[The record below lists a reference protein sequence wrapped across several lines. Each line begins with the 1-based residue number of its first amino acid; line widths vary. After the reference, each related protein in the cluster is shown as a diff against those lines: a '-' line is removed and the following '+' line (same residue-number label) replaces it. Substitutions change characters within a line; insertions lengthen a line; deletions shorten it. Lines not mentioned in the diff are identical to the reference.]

1 VTAPAAQAA
10 AVDNPFDQF
19 IEQYGDDWV
28 LLVREVLGADP
39 DPFQQEILQ
48 AACRAERRISVRSGH
63 GVGKTTV
70 LAWVIICHALTR
82 FPQKTICTA
91 PTSAQLFD
99 ALAAETKAWF
109 KKLPTAIL
117 DLFEIQTEQIRHKTA
132 PEESFIAF
140 RTSKPETPEA
150 MAGVHSEHVLLIA
163 DEASGIPQKV
173 FDAGAG
179 SMSGEHATTI
189 LAGNP
194 VRTTGLFYDS
204 HNKPEVMKDWRRI
217 HISCVG
223 HPRVADDFIQSMA
236 AQHGEDSNEYRV
248 RVLGEFPKGDADTVI
263 PRELAEAA
271 LRRDVTPLLVKPI
284 WGLDC
289 ARFGSD
295 KTALA
300 RRRGNVLDRPVEEKA
315 GWDTMQIVGWVKAE
329 YDALPLSE
337 RPTEINIDSIGIGA
351 GVVDR
356 LVELG
361 LPARGI
367 NVSESPAMTDKYLNL
382 RAELWFKGRD
392 WLAARDCNLSDDE
405 LLVAELVEPRY
416 KYTSNGKRQVESKED
431 MKKRGKQ
438 SPNKADSF
446 LLTLAS
452 EPIAAQDGPSQRRSW
467 AQPLKR
473 ALKGIV

>member
-1 VTAPAAQAA
+1 MTAAAA
-10 AVDNPFDQF
+10 AVANPFVEF
-19 IEQYGDDWV
+19 IAKYGDDWV
-28 LLVREVLGADP
+28 LLVQEVLGGEP
-39 DPFQQEILQ
+39 DEFQKEILQ
-48 AACRAERRISVRSGH
+48 AACRNERRISVRSGH

-109 KKLPTAIL
+109 KKLPAVLL
-117 DLFEIQTEQIRHKTA
+117 DLFEVQTEQIRLKAA

-194 VRTTGLFYDS
+194 VRSTGLFYDS
-204 HNKPEVMKDWRRI
+204 HNKPEVLKNWRRI

-223 HPRVADDFIQSMA
+223 HPRIAEDFIQSMA
-236 AQHGEDSNEYRV
+236 EQHGRESNEFRV
-248 RVLGEFPKGDADTVI
+248 RVLGEFPLADDDTVI

-271 LRRDVTPLLVKPI
+271 LRRDVQPTIVRPI

-289 ARFGSD
+289 ARYGND

-300 RRRGNVLDRPVEEKA
+300 RRRGNTLERPVEERA
-315 GWDTMQIVGWVKAE
+315 GWGTMEVVGWVKSE
-329 YDALPLSE
+329 FDATMPSE
-337 RPTEINIDSIGIGA
+337 RPSEINIDAIGIGA
-351 GVVDR
+351 GVCDR
-356 LVELG
+356 LRELG
-361 LPARGI
+361 LPAMSI
-367 NVSESPAMTDKYLNL
+367 NVSEAPAMVEQYLNL
-382 RAELWFKGRD
+382 RAELWFKGKD
-392 WLAARDCNLSDDE
+392 WLASRDCNLAGDE
-405 LLVAELVEPRY
+405 ELVAELVRPRY
-416 KYTSNGKRQVESKED
+416 KFTSNGKRQVESKED
-431 MKKRGKQ
+431 LKKRGFA
-438 SPNKADSF
+438 SPNKADAF

-452 EPIAAQDGPSQRRSW
+452 EAVTAAEGPSKRTSW
-467 AQPLKR
+467 STPLKR
-473 ALKGIV
+473 GLKGIV